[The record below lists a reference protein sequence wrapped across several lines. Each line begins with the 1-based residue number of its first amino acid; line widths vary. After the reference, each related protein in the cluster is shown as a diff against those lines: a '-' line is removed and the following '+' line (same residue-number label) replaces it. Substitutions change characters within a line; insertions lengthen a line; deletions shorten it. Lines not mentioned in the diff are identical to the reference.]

1 MEKKPLVDK
10 VYRLTRNNAPLSY
23 IIPTRSTKSKQLL
36 YFDEEKG
43 INRPLRYARNQK
55 SPFEDEQDGNAI
67 LEPVVF
73 VDGFLQVPRTN
84 PVLQKFLDLHPM
96 NGRKFEAV
104 DNKKEAEEELDDIF
118 LQVDALSK
126 AKEMSIEHYR
136 VCEKLS

>member
-1 MEKKPLVDK
+1 MPWSLLLLKSNIMEKKPLVDK

-84 PVLQKFLDLHPM
+84 PVLQKFLDLHP
-96 NGRKFEAV
+96 
-104 DNKKEAEEELDDIF
+104 
-118 LQVDALSK
+118 
-126 AKEMSIEHYR
+126 
-136 VCEKLS
+136 